1 MKKALLLVLALIAVG
16 CGDPP
21 SDTQGGSGA
30 MPPQTVTATDAEI
43 GSILVQRS
51 IAAYSG
57 NCPCPYNRDSAGRQ
71 CGGRSAYSRPGGAS
85 PLCYPRD
92 VSAEQV
98 MRYRERNR

>member
-1 MKKALLLVLALIAVG
+1 MKKALLLALALVAAG

-30 MPPQTVTATDAEI
+30 RPAQTVTATDAEI
-43 GSILVQRS
+43 SSILVQRS

-57 NCPCPYNRDSAGRQ
+57 NCPCPYNRDRAGRQ

-98 MRYRERNR
+98 MRYRERGR